1 MSIIESNLK
10 TAFSAVLQERRSAR
24 RLLPGTFPATLV
36 EELASAAR
44 LVPSS
49 FDAQPWRVVVL
60 HKRNADFWKL
70 VTATIEERLEGDR
83 RERYLARAAGMR
95 DGGMTLLIFEDLA
108 LSAPRDR
115 LTPEETRDHT
125 SQALGMLQFTLWLSL
140 TAHGLATSPQHWHEF
155 LEDIALSFAGLPEE
169 GFRLVAFMPVGRPA
183 ELPGPRAEP
192 ASRMSL
198 EVVHDKTSL

>member
-1 MSIIESNLK
+1 VSIIEFHLTS
-10 TAFSAVLQERRSAR
+10 AFSAVLRNRRSAR
-24 RLLPGTFPATLV
+24 RLLPGAFPATLV

-60 HKRNADFWKL
+60 RERNVDFWEL

-83 RERYLARAAGMR
+83 RDRYLARAAGMR

-108 LSAPRDR
+108 LSAPQDR
-115 LTPEETRDHT
+115 LTPEEARDHT
-125 SQALGMLQFTLWLSL
+125 AQSLGMLQLTLWLSL

-155 LEDIALSFAGLPEE
+155 LEDVALSFAGLPEE
-169 GFRLVAFMPVGRPA
+169 GFRLVAFMPVGRAA
-183 ELPGPRAEP
+183 ESPGPRAEP
-192 ASRMSL
+192 ASRVSL
-198 EVVHDKTSL
+198 EVVHNTTSL